1 MTGNK
6 VYLVKNLGHKACKV
20 CGSDHTYLSRS
31 SHHARCGT
39 PVGLSEQAAIDSA
52 KTMGLDPEE
61 AVIVVPD
68 DTVIVLDDSARKLK
82 QQGGGTVPLDQVFLG
97 LRTV

>member
-6 VYLVKNLGHKACKV
+6 VYLVKNLGHKPCKM
-20 CGSDHTYLSRS
+20 CGSDHKYWSRS

-39 PVGLSEQAAIDSA
+39 PLGFSEQMAQDLA
-52 KTMGLDPEE
+52 KSMGLDPEE

-97 LRTV
+97 LRTA